1 MKGSEYC
8 EGVGGVALEAE
19 DWEGRV
25 SSVTDVGE
33 VEIVR

>member
-19 DWEGRV
+19 EVKCWSMV
-25 SSVTDVGE
+25 SE
-33 VEIVR
+33 A